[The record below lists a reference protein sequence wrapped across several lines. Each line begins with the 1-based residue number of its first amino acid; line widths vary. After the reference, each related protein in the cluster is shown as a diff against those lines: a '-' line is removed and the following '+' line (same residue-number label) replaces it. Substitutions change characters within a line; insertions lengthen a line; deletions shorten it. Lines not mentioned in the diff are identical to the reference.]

1 MKKILAIY
9 FLFTS
14 YSVWSCQIEIPAFL
28 IKINKVQDQSIF
40 TNNNCSDEI
49 TNEFLSI
56 ISTTSGKISAK
67 HFQNYIHET
76 LNKSVEIKPSV
87 FNVFDAKDFFKEK
100 LNLTNDT
107 IIKNISSIHSQS
119 SLGLDQLKNI
129 EIQCSKCSELGN
141 QNIQVKTTKQTIWL
155 SAELERSH
163 KVFFAKKDLGLN
175 FTKLSTDL
183 FEEKIIT
190 SSKPQNYIKS
200 LDHLNHLKLSRY
212 LQKGDYLTR
221 SSVIPKVL
229 VKRGQQIAF
238 KYLKNGIHLEGKAV
252 AKGQGRFG
260 QRIKIQNT
268 KSNKYIWAVVDGE
281 NSVVI
286 K

>member
-87 FNVFDAKDFFKEK
+87 FNVFDAK
-100 LNLTNDT
+100 
-107 IIKNISSIHSQS
+107 S
-119 SLGLDQLKNI
+119 
-129 EIQCSKCSELGN
+129 
-141 QNIQVKTTKQTIWL
+141 
-155 SAELERSH
+155 
-163 KVFFAKKDLGLN
+163 
-175 FTKLSTDL
+175 
-183 FEEKIIT
+183 
-190 SSKPQNYIKS
+190 P
-200 LDHLNHLKLSRY
+200 
-212 LQKGDYLTR
+212 
-221 SSVIPKVL
+221 
-229 VKRGQQIAF
+229 
-238 KYLKNGIHLEGKAV
+238 
-252 AKGQGRFG
+252 
-260 QRIKIQNT
+260 
-268 KSNKYIWAVVDGE
+268 
-281 NSVVI
+281 NSVHV
-286 K
+286 